1 MKMGLNEATA
11 ACGATARN
19 AQGVVYDYRF
29 EECGTRLILD
39 QTGKFVYE
47 NHISRQPLMVNG

>member
-1 MKMGLNEATA
+1 MGLNEASA

-19 AQGVVYDYRF
+19 AQGVVYDYKF